1 MAKSWSKT
9 KAPSRG
15 REKFKIEEY
24 VDLHKFTDR
33 RWDQL
38 RFVGPVTS
46 IAQHWFDIRTKD
58 GKKVTIP
65 KACLN
70 WNGDTESF
78 DSNGC
83 PYCSHDAT
91 KRVDISYYT
100 NAIIRSIQDDEPRKK
115 FPPVKDEK
123 KVVNLGTKKEPFEAK
138 LKSKDS
144 RTWTP
149 VRIVR
154 IVPSLARQIADVPN
168 RRTIKKK
175 GREVEKDMEISH
187 PRYGK
192 DVEVK
197 FDNSQSGTGKYQ
209 ARGAKKSKLTEEE
222 LAYLVY
228 PLDFHERAVETLEQA
243 TNEFKELK
251 KRIVEGEGNKFDDDD
266 DKPGKKDKKKKFKD
280 KYDVEEDDEADD
292 VDSDDEDED
301 EDAFK
306 KLKDKYGKSKK
317 SKSGSKTK
325 SSSSKKKK
333 KKSRD

>member
-1 MAKSWSKT
+1 MAKSWAKT

-15 REKFKIEEY
+15 REKFKIDEY

-38 RFVGPVTS
+38 RFIGPVTS

-65 KACLN
+65 KSCLN
-70 WNGDTESF
+70 WNGDREDF
-78 DSNGC
+78 DANGC
-83 PYCSHDAT
+83 PYCEHGL
-91 KRVDISYYT
+91 RVDISYYT
-100 NAIIRSIQDDEPRKK
+100 NAIVRSIQDDEPKKK
-115 FPPVKDEK
+115 FPPVKDEQ
-123 KVVNLGTKKEPFEAK
+123 KVGNLGWKKEPVGAK
-138 LKSKDS
+138 LKSKGS

-175 GREVEKDMEISH
+175 GREVEKDMDISN
-187 PRYGK
+187 PRYGR

-209 ARGAKKSKLTEEE
+209 VRAAKKSKMTEEE
-222 LAYLVY
+222 LEYLVY
-228 PLDFHERAVETLEQA
+228 PLDYHERAVETPEQA
-243 TNEFKELK
+243 MKEFKELK
-251 KRIVEGEGNKFDDDD
+251 ARIAPRDGEGDKFGDD
-266 DKPGKKDKKKKFKD
+266 DKGGKGDKKKKFKD
-280 KYDVEEDDEADD
+280 KYAVEDDDADEADD
-292 VDSDDEDED
+292 DGDED

-306 KLKDKYGKSKK
+306 KLKDKYGKGKK
-317 SKSGSKTK
+317 SKSGSK
-325 SSSSKKKK
+325 SSTTKKKK